1 MTRALITGASSGL
14 GLEFAWQLAAS
25 GHDLVVIGKE
35 ESRIGAV
42 AQQLRHVFSVE
53 AEGLVA
59 DLAVKEDVESIARRI
74 RDPVSPI
81 DTLVTTSIS
90 GPRTTTLGT
99 DPEEIEAYVESVVM
113 AVTVLSHAAVG
124 AMVERRRGCVL
135 NVSSLAALTA
145 SGLSAAARSYIT
157 LFTQGLAD
165 ELHETGVTATVL
177 LPGYI
182 HTEEHGGA
190 AVNLDGLPRITWPN
204 APFIVQRGL
213 EDAANG
219 EIVSVPWLTDAEERK
234 SHAGIVRR
242 AVRGDLAEEIDKLLR
257 QNRAHRARR
266 LKGLK
271 RLRQLWRRRGL

>member
-14 GLEFAWQLAAS
+14 GLEFAWQLAAT
-25 GHDLVVIGKE
+25 GHDLVVVGKDE
-35 ESRIGAV
+35 DRIRAV
-42 AQQLRHVFSVE
+42 GQQLRHVFSVQ

-59 DLAVKEDVESIARRI
+59 DLAIREDVEQIARRL

-81 DTLVTTSIS
+81 DTLVTTSVS
-90 GPRTTTLGT
+90 APRTTLLGT
-99 DPEEIEAYVESVVM
+99 DPEEVDAYVESSVM
-113 AVTVLSHAAVG
+113 AVTNLSRAAAG

-145 SGLSAAARSYIT
+145 SGLSAAARSYAT
-157 LFTQGLAD
+157 VFTQGLAA
-165 ELHETGVTATVL
+165 ELHDTGVTATVL

-204 APFIVQRGL
+204 APFIVRRAL

-219 EIVSVPWLTDAEERK
+219 EAVSVPWLTDSEEKRGR
-234 SHAGIVRR
+234 SGTVRR

-257 QNRAHRARR
+257 QSHADRAQR
-266 LKGLK
+266 LKGLR
-271 RLRQLWRRRGL
+271 RLRHSWRRRGL